1 MRPTY
6 ATREDVK
13 SALDIRETA
22 RANQRIDRYVEA
34 ASKAVETLCH
44 RVFYPHF
51 TTRYFEWPDPDRSR
65 AWRLW
70 FGQHDMIDVTDLGV
84 RGGASIPSSSYLLEP
99 INSGPPFTH
108 IEVDTASANSG
119 SFGGAIGIQRAVRVT
134 GMFGYQNTSDAAGT
148 LGASAT
154 AADTTLLVSDSS
166 VIGVGSTL
174 ILGDERV
181 VVSGRTQAA
190 TGATLDAPLT
200 ASLANVGVQVT
211 DASLIA
217 VGESLLIG
225 TERMIVDDKAGNT
238 LVVRRAVDGSILAVH
253 SVSDVVYAPRF
264 LAVQRGELG
273 TTAAVHNQDDTI
285 SVVTYPA
292 LVRSLT
298 IAEALVSI
306 SQDASSWARVVGGG
320 DNEREASGKGLKI
333 LREEVYWAH
342 GRQARKMAI

>member
-22 RANQRIDRYVEA
+22 RANQRLDRHIQA
-34 ASKAVETLCH
+34 ASDAVDSLCH
-44 RVFYPHF
+44 RVFYPHL

-108 IEVDTASANSG
+108 IEVDTASPDAG

-134 GMFGYQNTSDAAGT
+134 GMFGYKNEYDAAGT

-154 AADTTLLVSDSS
+154 ANATSVSISDSS
-166 VIGVGSTL
+166 AVGVGSTL
-174 ILGDERV
+174 IVGTERM

-190 TGATLDAPLT
+190 TGATLAAPLT
-200 ASLANVGVQVT
+200 ASLADVGVQVT

-217 VGESLLIG
+217 VGESLLVG

-238 LVVRRAVDGSILAVH
+238 LVVRRGVDGSVLAVH
-253 SVSDVVYAPRF
+253 SLSDIVYAPRV
-264 LAVQRGELG
+264 LAVQRGDLG
-273 TTAAVHNQDDTI
+273 TSATVHNQDDAV

-298 IAEALVSI
+298 IAEALVAI
-306 SQDASSWARVVGGG
+306 SQDSSAWARVVGGG
-320 DNEREASGKGLKI
+320 DNEREASGKSIKT
-333 LREEVYWAH
+333 LRDEVYWAH
-342 GRQARKMAI
+342 GRSARKSAI